1 MALPNGDTIS
11 SSSAGDLWLPHL
23 PVPLTAHIFPDASL
37 DTSLVSIS
45 ELCNN
50 GCIATFTNEDMHVT
64 KDGLTVLHHRKDKS
78 DHLWNVQLPSPTAAT
93 SASAILR
100 SDTDASFA
108 TFIHT
113 TLGSPA
119 LSTLL
124 RAVRKGYLSSYPRL
138 TATMVTSY
146 LSLTAA
152 TARGHLDQHRQG
164 LDSTSL
170 DDHPDDSD
178 EADHPPLPRGTVFTK
193 TLSLSQTAHSDLTG
207 RFPVKALSGAEYV
220 FISVLDGYIHC
231 EAIPSRHQSNYVN
244 AYKNTL
250 AFWDKVG
257 HKPLFQRLDNETSLA
272 LEMYA
277 AKNNVSIQY
286 CPPGQH
292 RSLKA
297 ERAIRTFKNHFIAT
311 LCTVSTDFPLTL
323 WDKLLPQAEL
333 CLNHL
338 IPYGPNPN
346 ISAYE
351 GLHGRQFDFRAHP
364 IAPAGT
370 KVIIHDKPTARGT
383 WAPHGVIGFYL
394 GPAQQHYRCFSV
406 WSVDTQSIRVTD
418 TLGWIF
424 DKVVL
429 PNIGP
434 HDVAIAAIKDLAA
447 AISTLAASH
456 PATAHLRQLHEL
468 PHTMLQDLRAFVD
481 SFCPKTL
488 PSPDKDDEEDDT
500 PPATQTAI
508 APSEPVSLPETIT
521 TFESLQPSLQHTAA
535 EQRVF
540 PTDPNQETPQRPT
553 SPERPSVLPA
563 AQTIDPAVQSDQ
575 CITLTAGAIPPAE
588 AIAPNLPFPVQ
599 KASLFKTRP
608 EPPVTRSKTSAASAS
623 VVSSLNLAPDGSPL
637 TYAKAIRGDQ
647 ELHWRQAEIEEFN
660 RLFSSNTIKPLHIR
674 EQPMHRRKDTSY
686 YNPQI
691 KEKEDAAGN
700 RTYRVRGTIGGD
712 RINYPG
718 ETSANTA
725 AMPVVK
731 ILLQSVVSDDSNWMT
746 LDIKDYYLNT
756 PLSRPEYIRIQR
768 KLIPPDTLVEHQL
781 ERFMSNNSILFE
793 VNKGMY
799 GLPQA
804 GYLAQQKLI
813 EHLRKH
819 QYHQTDTPCL
829 FRHSSNGTTFALV
842 VDDFGVKYKDK
853 EAADHLINALQEI
866 YTIKIDW
873 TGAKYI
879 GFTIKFERLQKTVT
893 LSMPAYIAKVL
904 ERFAP
909 NLRQGAPSPSI
920 YTPPS
925 YGARTQSPTEDV
937 SKTLTPGA
945 AKRIQEIVGSLLFYA
960 RGVDVTLLPTVN
972 LLASLQSAPTEQ
984 VEEIA
989 DRLLRYCARYP
1000 NNELVYHAC
1009 DMTLFIQADASY
1021 LSRPKAR
1028 SVAGGICYLG
1038 NADSP
1043 HHINGAIHAVS
1054 AIIPSVVAS
1063 AAEAEYAAL
1072 FLLAQDG
1079 EYLRQ
1084 VLSNMGYKQSTTL
1097 ILCDNQCAV
1106 GMATNSVKAKRT
1118 KSIDMRYHWI
1128 RDRVQQGHF
1137 HVQWRKGEHNLA
1149 DFFTKPLPAKTHQI
1163 LMPLLVHTPQS
1174 PATLLQKS
1182 SARRAAVWSNKDKS
1196 QIERVC

>member
-1 MALPNGDTIS
+1 
-11 SSSAGDLWLPHL
+11 
-23 PVPLTAHIFPDASL
+23 
-37 DTSLVSIS
+37 
-45 ELCNN
+45 
-50 GCIATFTNEDMHVT
+50 MHVT
-64 KDGLTVLHHRKDKS
+64 KDGLTVLHHGKEKS
-78 DHLWNVQLPSPTAAT
+78 DHLWNVQLVPPTNAT

-100 SDTDASFA
+100 SDTDAAFA

-113 TLGSPA
+113 ALGSPV

-124 RAVRKGYLSSYPRL
+124 RAVRKGYLASYPRL
-138 TATMVTSY
+138 TANMVTSY

-164 LDSTSL
+164 LDSTSTDEQS
-170 DDHPDDSD
+170 DDP
-178 EADHPPLPRGTVFTK
+178 EEVDHPPLPRGTVFTK
-193 TLSLSQTAHSDLTG
+193 TISLSQTAHSDLTG
-207 RFPVKALSGAEYV
+207 RFPIKALSGSEYV

-231 EAIPSRHQSNYVN
+231 EPIASRHQSNYVN
-244 AYKNTL
+244 AYKNTIN
-250 AFWDKVG
+250 FWDKVG
-257 HKPLFQRLDNETSLA
+257 HKPLFQRLDNETSIA
-272 LEMYA
+272 LETYA
-277 AKNNVSIQY
+277 AKNNILIQY

-297 ERAIRTFKNHFIAT
+297 ERAIRTFKNHFIST
-311 LCTVSTDFPLTL
+311 LCTVAIDFPLTL

-338 IPYGPNPN
+338 LPHGPNPN

-370 KVIIHDKPTARGT
+370 KVIIHNKPTARGT
-383 WAPHGVIGFYL
+383 WAPHGALGFYL

-406 WSVDTQSIRVTD
+406 WAVDTQSIRVTD
-418 TLGWIF
+418 TLAWIL
-424 DKVVL
+424 DKSQL
-429 PNIGP
+429 PNVGP
-434 HDVAIAAIKDLAA
+434 HDIALAAIKDLAA
-447 AISTLAASH
+447 AITTLAASH
-456 PATAHLRQLHEL
+456 PETAHLRQLDDP
-468 PHTMLQDLRAFVD
+468 PHTMLADLKAFVQ
-481 SFCPKTL
+481 SF
-488 PSPDKDDEEDDT
+488 SPQTAPPIVQGEDTAAVTATDAGMAT
-500 PPATQTAI
+500 TYIAPATDTFPTDI
-508 APSEPVSLPETIT
+508 LLSPLPQPPHIVHT
-521 TFESLQPSLQHTAA
+521 TS
-535 EQRVF
+535 EQRVHS
-540 PTDPNQETPQRPT
+540 EAT
-553 SPERPSVLPA
+553 SPPLPLTQTVLTDR
-563 AQTIDPAVQSDQ
+563 QTIDDMHPGSCDTPTTCVTTVS
-575 CITLTAGAIPPAE
+575 E
-588 AIAPNLPFPVQ
+588 VIAHNIPFPVQ
-599 KASLFKTRP
+599 RVQPLKTRP
-608 EPPVTRSKTSAASAS
+608 EPPVTRSRTTATSASA
-623 VVSSLNLAPDGSPL
+623 VSSLNLAADGSPL
-637 TYAKAIRGDQ
+637 TYAKAIRSDQ
-647 ELHWRQAEIEEFN
+647 EPLWRQAEIEEFN
-660 RLFSSNTIKPLHIR
+660 RLFESNTMRPIHIH
-674 EQPMHRRKDTSY
+674 EQPVHRRKDTSY

-691 KEKEDAAGN
+691 KEKEDAMGN

-731 ILLQSVVSDDSNWMT
+731 ILLQSVISDDSNWMT

-756 PLSRPEYIRIQR
+756 PLSRPEYIRIQH
-768 KLIPPDTLVEHQL
+768 KLIPSSIMAQHKL
-781 ERFMSNNSILFE
+781 EQFMSNNSVLFE
-793 VNKGMY
+793 VNQGMY

-804 GYLAQQKLI
+804 GYLAQQRLI

-829 FRHSSNGTTFALV
+829 FRHASNGTTFALV
-842 VDDFGVKYKDK
+842 VDDFGVKYTDR
-853 EAADHLINALQEI
+853 AAAEHLINALQEI
-866 YTIKIDW
+866 YEIKIDW
-873 TGAKYI
+873 TGSKYI
-879 GFTIKFERLQKTVT
+879 GFTIKFNRLLKTVT

-909 NLRQGAPSPSI
+909 SLRQGAASPSI

-925 YGARTQSPTEDV
+925 YGAHTQSPTEDT
-937 SKTLTPGA
+937 SKALTPGA

-960 RGVDVTLLPTVN
+960 RGVDITLLPTVN
-972 LLASLQSAPTEQ
+972 LLASLQSSPTQ
-984 VEEIA
+984 LVQDIA

-1038 NADSP
+1038 NSGFP

-1072 FLLAQDG
+1072 FLLGQDG

-1084 VLSNMGYKQSTTL
+1084 VLASIGYKQPSTL

-1106 GMATNSVKAKRT
+1106 GMASDVVKAKRT

-1128 RDRVQQGHF
+1128 RDRVHQGHF

-1149 DFFTKPLPAKTHQI
+1149 DFFTKALPAKTHQE

-1174 PATLLQKS
+1174 PVTTFQKP
-1182 SARRAAVWSNKDKS
+1182 SARRAAVWARATDKS
-1196 QIERVC
+1196 TIERVC